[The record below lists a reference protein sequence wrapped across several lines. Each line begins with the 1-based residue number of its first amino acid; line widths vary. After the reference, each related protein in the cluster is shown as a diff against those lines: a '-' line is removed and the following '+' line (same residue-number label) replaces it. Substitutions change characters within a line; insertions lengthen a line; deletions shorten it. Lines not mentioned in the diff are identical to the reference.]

1 MENLEASLVAS
12 LTAPNQQEAARKVGD
27 QIVNNLTQTTVLPSL
42 KEAKIDGSQLY
53 VKAAAKPTLKA
64 PTFDVKV
71 SATVI
76 SEQPESKNIA
86 PPVFGW

>member
-1 MENLEASLVAS
+1 MTSLEATGQNDEKS
-12 LTAPNQQEAARKVGD
+12 
-27 QIVNNLTQTTVLPSL
+27 

-71 SATVI
+71 SATV
-76 SEQPESKNIA
+76 SQNRRPLLLLLL
-86 PPVFGW
+86 FGW